1 MCPEDSMKQQLH
13 EMLEAMHMQNSSLFE
28 DGFGQ
33 LHESLGMNI
42 LNTGWEKNMKGKG
55 KIVGTPMFV

>member
-1 MCPEDSMKQQLH
+1 MKQQLH

-42 LNTGWEKNMKGKG
+42 LNTG
-55 KIVGTPMFV
+55 